1 MHSIG
6 TVEEI
11 APWGIES
18 FDQFYGGI
26 PGKIF
31 NLLRACNSEVSIV
44 SVGHFL
50 RTGIEL
56 DQRVTLVCFD
66 HPSYLLARLNGL
78 GFSFDDEII
87 SEQFIYL
94 HYKPDFS
101 HSLSLL
107 SNYWQMFSEVRKLSR
122 DSARIAFLNADVM
135 FNLETYLLAEASAE
149 RIMTSFD
156 CPDCVVLG
164 CYQAA
169 DTSGHRHLDE
179 VARILLSSYMEIK
192 PAKNADERRYEM
204 IVHKSPLFESQES
217 ISLSMKPGTG
227 FNTPNIEL
235 ITHG

>member
-1 MHSIG
+1 MYLINRA
-6 TVEEI
+6 EEVV
-11 APWGIES
+11 PWGIAS
-18 FDQFYGGI
+18 FDHFYGGL

-31 NLLRACNSEVSIV
+31 NLLRVCNSDVGLV

-56 DQRVTLVCFD
+56 DQRVTLICFD

-78 GFSFDDEII
+78 GFSFDDEIV

-94 HYKPDFS
+94 HYKSDFS

-107 SNYWQMFSEVRKLSR
+107 SNYGQMFSEVRKLSG
-122 DSARIAFLNADVM
+122 DSSRIAFLNADVL
-135 FNLETYLLAEASAE
+135 FNLETYLLAESSAE

-169 DTSGHRHLDE
+169 DITAHRHLDE
-179 VARILLSSYMEIK
+179 VGRALLGSYLEIK
-192 PAKNADERRYEM
+192 SAANADERRYEL
-204 IVHKSPLFESQES
+204 IIHKSPLFESQEK
-217 ISLSMKPGTG
+217 IGLSMMPGTG
-227 FNTPNIEL
+227 FNAPNIEL